1 MSKKETTLTPTQ
13 QKLAKKAG
21 FVFWGNE
28 DYGPGPGHIDWA
40 SNYDKE
46 LHKYSRLLVKKVV
59 SSIPDLTPK
68 QQKALAK
75 QLKGLR
81 R

>member
-1 MSKKETTLTPTQ
+1 MSKKKTTLTPAQ

-46 LHKYSRLLVKKVV
+46 LRKYSRLLVKKVV

>member
-1 MSKKETTLTPTQ
+1 MSKKKTTLTPAQ

-46 LHKYSRLLVKKVV
+46 LRKYSRLLVKQVL
-59 SSIPDLTPK
+59 SSIPELTAK

-75 QLKGLR
+75 QLKSQR